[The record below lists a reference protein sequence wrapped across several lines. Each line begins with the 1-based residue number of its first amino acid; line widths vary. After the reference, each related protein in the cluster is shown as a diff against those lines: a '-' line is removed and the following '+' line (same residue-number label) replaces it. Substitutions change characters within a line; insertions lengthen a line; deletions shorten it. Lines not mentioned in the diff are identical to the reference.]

1 MSKTL
6 CEARLSV
13 RKAGGFA
20 VLGAGGARLAPLAL
34 ASAVLGGEGWRI
46 GDAPTAQA
54 EFSFIL
60 LVFFKALDYDWWE
73 ERRNTRS

>member
-34 ASAVLGGEGWRI
+34 ASAVLGGGGWSI
-46 GDAPTAQA
+46 GDVPTAQVEIFDEKESLHYNISA
-54 EFSFIL
+54 GFS
-60 LVFFKALDYDWWE
+60 
-73 ERRNTRS
+73 